1 MVSLVY
7 LDPITYHVEMTAST
21 KLLPVYRAM
30 LVNLDVK
37 DPLEQ
42 LGARV
47 SREKTI
53 SPKVV
58 KAALDKMEHQV
69 SEVNVD

>member
-21 KLLPVYRAM
+21 KLLPVYQAT
-30 LVNLDVK
+30 LANLDVK
-37 DPLEQ
+37 DLLVQ
-42 LGARV
+42 LDDLV
-47 SREKTI
+47 SREKTT

-58 KAALDKMEHQV
+58 KVALAKMEHLV
-69 SEVNVD
+69 SKVNED

>member
-21 KLLPVYRAM
+21 KLLPDYQATP
-30 LVNLDVK
+30 VNLDVK

-42 LGARV
+42 LDGLA
-47 SREKTI
+47 SREKTT

-69 SEVNVD
+69 SKANED